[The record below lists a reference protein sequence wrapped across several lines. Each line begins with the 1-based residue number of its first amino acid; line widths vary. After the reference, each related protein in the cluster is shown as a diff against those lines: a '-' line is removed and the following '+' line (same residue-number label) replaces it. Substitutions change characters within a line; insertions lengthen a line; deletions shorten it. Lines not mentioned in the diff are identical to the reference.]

1 VSGVTKN
8 ERQRARGSSRLARSQ
23 ERPVSGA
30 EVRTRNLS
38 AHDGELVPEHD
49 DLEFLELLRTETQ
62 NQELEDKA
70 KRELHERWEH
80 KHGLQVDAARA
91 ARLYADSRG

>member
-1 VSGVTKN
+1 LFACQAADRSNDAADKS
-8 ERQRARGSSRLARSQ
+8 ADAASRS
-23 ERPVSGA
+23 A
-30 EVRTRNLS
+30 EIAHREEA

-70 KRELHERWEH
+70 QREVHER
-80 KHGLQVDAARA
+80 
-91 ARLYADSRG
+91 

>member
-1 VSGVTKN
+1 
-8 ERQRARGSSRLARSQ
+8 
-23 ERPVSGA
+23 
-30 EVRTRNLS
+30 VRTRNLS

-70 KRELHERWEH
+70 KREVDER
-80 KHGLQVDAARA
+80 
-91 ARLYADSRG
+91 